1 MKPCQEYLESIA
13 LLAAR
18 SLDSVAKEK
27 TERHLESCRT
37 CRDHF
42 ENLRRVCGQLERV
55 PRDAASG
62 EMPSNFHRR
71 LVERVRADVEKSEP
85 ASASVPLLVW
95 SREWLSWPRVAYAGA
110 FALVLLLAVI
120 SLEPGSGT
128 RDPRIK
134 LTGVAPPVQV
144 VAPPAQVVAPPAPT
158 LMALSRA
165 LNESEGALDS
175 LLARQ
180 EQLLAANDPPSMA
193 MANSSGVVW

>member
-1 MKPCQEYLESIA
+1 MKPCTEYRESIA

-18 SLDSVAKEK
+18 SLDSVAKER

-37 CRDHF
+37 CREHF
-42 ENLRRVCGQLERV
+42 ENLRRVCGKLERV

-62 EMPSNFHRR
+62 ELPSNFHRR
-71 LVERVRADVEKSEP
+71 LVERVRTDVEKSEP
-85 ASASVPLLVW
+85 ASASVPLRVW
-95 SREWLSWPRVAYAGA
+95 LREWLSWPRVGYAVA

-120 SLEPGSGT
+120 SIEPGSGR
-128 RDPRIK
+128 RDLPIK
-134 LTGVAPPVQV
+134 LTGAPPPVR
-144 VAPPAQVVAPPAPT
+144 VVAPPAPT

-193 MANSSGVVW
+193 MANSSGGVW